1 MLILKLFIDIWH
13 YFIFLC
19 VAVDKFAGSVR
30 GADLGVVRLTPSRE
44 STHGATVSPR
54 GKIFKIVDNSGQLV
68 PIFLSKC

>member
-1 MLILKLFIDIWH
+1 MFILKLFFDIWQ
-13 YFIFLC
+13 YFIFFC

-44 STHGATVSPR
+44 STRGATVSAR

-68 PIFLSKC
+68 PIFLSKY